1 MIIDE
6 IARGEMKIRIK
17 SSLRKRWWMQE
28 HEDVKVWQIILAF
41 MLTPVI
47 VYLVYVIVFIALL

>member
-28 HEDVKVWQIILAF
+28 HEDVKVWQIILTF
-41 MLTPVI
+41 LLTPVI